1 MEYTLINT
9 DLTCGGIVGIEPNH
23 NNWTLI
29 PYLGGLVKEKWNGTE
44 WVEGASEVEIVEATK
59 PIIPQE
65 VQLWRV
71 RTILKLSGLES
82 NIETALNGLDEP
94 MKTGALYVW
103 NYGTT
108 IERQS
113 ATVQLLQYV
122 LGLTDTQVDDIFI
135 QANAIQI

>member
-1 MEYTLINT
+1 MKYFKTKYGTIINESNVVIPMQEGNELYNGYVSYLQNDGELFETDFLTDT
-9 DLTCGGIVGIEPNH
+9 DLAIER
-23 NNWTLI
+23 
-29 PYLGGLVKEKWNGTE
+29 
-44 WVEGASEVEIVEATK
+44 VEIL
-59 PIIPQE
+59 PQE

-135 QANAIQI
+135 QANGIQI

>member
-1 MEYTLINT
+1 MKYFKTKYGTVINESNVVIPMQEGNELYNGYLDYLQNDGIIEDT
-9 DLTCGGIVGIEPNH
+9 DFLTENDLAIER
-23 NNWTLI
+23 
-29 PYLGGLVKEKWNGTE
+29 
-44 WVEGASEVEIVEATK
+44 VEIL
-59 PIIPQE
+59 PQE
-65 VQLWRV
+65 IQLWRV

-108 IERQS
+108 IERGS

-122 LGLTDTQVDDIFI
+122 LGLNDTQVDDIFI
-135 QANAIQI
+135 QANSIVI

>member
-1 MEYTLINT
+1 MKYFKTKYGIIINESNVVIPMQEGNELYNGYISYLQNDGELFET
-9 DLTCGGIVGIEPNH
+9 DYLTEEDLAIER
-23 NNWTLI
+23 
-29 PYLGGLVKEKWNGTE
+29 
-44 WVEGASEVEIVEATK
+44 VEIL
-59 PIIPQE
+59 PQE

-122 LGLTDTQVDDIFI
+122 LGLTDTQIDDIFI
-135 QANAIQI
+135 QANQIQL

>member
-1 MEYTLINT
+1 MIKYRYQLENSSIETL
-9 DLTCGGIVGIEPNH
+9 DLNDIPNGLSYETIEFEID
-23 NNWTLI
+23 TTV
-29 PYLGGLVKEKWNGTE
+29 Y
-44 WVEGASEVEIVEATK
+44 VE
-59 PIIPQE
+59 IPQE
-65 VQLWRV
+65 IQLWRV

-108 IERQS
+108 IERGS

-122 LGLTDTQVDDIFI
+122 LGLSDTQVDEIFI
-135 QANAIQI
+135 QANEIQI

>member
-1 MEYTLINT
+1 MKYFKTKYGTVINESNVVIPMQEGNELYNGYLAYLQNDGIIEDT
-9 DLTCGGIVGIEPNH
+9 DFLTENDLAIER
-23 NNWTLI
+23 
-29 PYLGGLVKEKWNGTE
+29 
-44 WVEGASEVEIVEATK
+44 VEIL
-59 PIIPQE
+59 PQE
-65 VQLWRV
+65 IQLWRV

-108 IERQS
+108 IERGS

-122 LGLTDTQVDDIFI
+122 LGLNDTQVDDIFI
-135 QANAIQI
+135 QANSIVI

>member
-1 MEYTLINT
+1 MKYFKTKYGTVINESNVVIPMQEGNELYNGYLAYLQNDGIIEDT
-9 DLTCGGIVGIEPNH
+9 DFLTENDLAIER
-23 NNWTLI
+23 
-29 PYLGGLVKEKWNGTE
+29 
-44 WVEGASEVEIVEATK
+44 VEIL
-59 PIIPQE
+59 PQE
-65 VQLWRV
+65 IQLWRV

-108 IERQS
+108 IERGS

-122 LGLTDTQVDDIFI
+122 LGLNDTQVDDIFI